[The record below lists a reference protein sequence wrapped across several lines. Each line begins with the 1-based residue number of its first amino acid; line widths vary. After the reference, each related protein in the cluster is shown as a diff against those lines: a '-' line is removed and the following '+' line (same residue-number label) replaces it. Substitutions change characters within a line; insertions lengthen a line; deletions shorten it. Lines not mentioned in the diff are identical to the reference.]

1 MAIIIAIK
9 KIAILAALRIFAS
22 NGDAGNDAG
31 NDAGKVLLEELAKL
45 GVEKCY

>member
-9 KIAILAALRIFAS
+9 KIAILAALRIFTS
-22 NGDAGNDAG
+22 DGNAG

>member
-31 NDAGKVLLEELAKL
+31 EVLLEELAKL